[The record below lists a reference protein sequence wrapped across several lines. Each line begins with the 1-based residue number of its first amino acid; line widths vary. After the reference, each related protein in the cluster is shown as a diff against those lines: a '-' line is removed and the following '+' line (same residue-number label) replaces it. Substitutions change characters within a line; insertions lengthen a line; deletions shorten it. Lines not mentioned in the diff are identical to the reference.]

1 MIKNGAKL
9 VQLDMTKL
17 SAHQPYSSC
26 KVLVIKKNPT
36 IHIIYTNVQ
45 ILIKL
50 KCNFK
55 TIALISFKL
64 ELYMKITE
72 FVIRFRLEQMTC

>member
-1 MIKNGAKL
+1 
-9 VQLDMTKL
+9 MTKL

-64 ELYMKITE
+64 ELLHENYRICNQIQTRANDLLITS
-72 FVIRFRLEQMTC
+72 LEN